1 MFQADAIILVLCRL
15 SMLMLVHRLLVEVYA
30 AAAAAT
36 VEGLVDFSDQ
46 HIVDGAESWQLDR
59 GQV

>member
-1 MFQADAIILVLCRL
+1 MFQADAIILVLCLL
-15 SMLMLVHRLLVEVYA
+15 SLMLMHRLLVEVYA
-30 AAAAAT
+30 AAAATT